1 VLAGWPRR
9 RDITTPRRVR
19 ADIEPAGPYDHRRWT
34 FAPPRPPEGPI
45 PAGGHLVC
53 VGSDHPAAR
62 HPLSTSPFSAAIT
75 GRFMPIQSC
84 RQQEVRPSLRAST
97 TVYRRSLVTRQSR

>member
-84 RQQEVRPSLRAST
+84 RQHIPDSRTLTRA
-97 TVYRRSLVTRQSR
+97 RLVISDTSS